1 MPHQSVVSR
10 GLTTITRAITVAA
23 GVFAPGHLGEL
34 TAIVP
39 FELVDS
45 VLEETGSVERRRRD
59 LPSRVGVYFLLA
71 MCLFPEIGYRLVWDK
86 LTCGLA
92 GLAVARPSAKAL
104 RDLRRRVGIRTVK
117 AVFEVLAG
125 PLAQPRSPGVSFGR
139 YRTVSFDGCTSQK
152 APDTARNRAWLG
164 KRASDSWPMLEL
176 MTLVETG
183 TRALLGAVFGPTTPG
198 EVAYATRLV
207 HLLSPDMLVLWDK
220 GFDSNAFL
228 TAVDATGARFLGRM
242 TNSRRPP
249 VLARLSDGS
258 YLSCV
263 GGLPVRII
271 EASITVACQ
280 DGTVFCGTYRLVT
293 TLTDHRRYPAGAL
306 IVLYHQRWEH
316 ESAYFA
322 LRHTLLNGRVLR
334 SGDPVGLQQ
343 ELWALLA
350 VYQILRTAM
359 VAAAESVPGTDPDRA
374 GFTIAYQA
382 GRDQLVKAE
391 AVVTRDDTNLVGEIG
406 RKILAGLLPAR
417 RLRVSTRK
425 VKSPHSRYHIHKP
438 DGRPLVSQQV
448 TALDIAVHEPPPAI
462 EYTEVETLARSDA
475 EPSAPGQRRTRR
487 ERVLELM
494 QSDPTRSWHAREI
507 GQWLG
512 VTDGNIIC
520 VQLSQWVHYG
530 QFRRTGPAIYTLA

>member
-1 MPHQSVVSR
+1 LPDKSALSR
-10 GLTTITRAITVAA
+10 ATVAITRRLTVAA

-39 FELVDS
+39 FELVDA
-45 VLEETGSVERRRRD
+45 VLEETASIERRLRD

-92 GLAVARPSAKAL
+92 GLPVARPSAKAL
-104 RDLRRRVGIRTVK
+104 RDLRRRVGIVPIK

-125 PLAQPRSPGVSFGR
+125 ALAQPRTPGVRFGR

-152 APDTARNRAWLG
+152 APDTVRNRAWLG

-198 EVAYATRLV
+198 EVSYATRLL
-207 HLLSPDMLVLWDK
+207 HLLGPDMLVLWDK

-228 TAVDATGARFLGRM
+228 AAVDTTGARILGRM

-258 YLSCV
+258 YLSHV

-280 DGTVFCGTYRLVT
+280 DGTVFSGTYRLVT
-293 TLTDHRRYPAGAL
+293 TLTDNRRYPAGTL
-306 IVLYHQRWEH
+306 IALYHQRWEH
-316 ESAYFA
+316 ESAYYA
-322 LRHTLLNGRVLR
+322 LRHTLLHGRVLR
-334 SGDPVGLQQ
+334 SGDPVGLEQ
-343 ELWALLA
+343 ELWALLTI
-350 VYQILRTAM
+350 YQILRAAM

-382 GRDQLVKAE
+382 GRDQLIKAE
-391 AVVTRDDTNLVGEIG
+391 AVVTENTDLVGEIG
-406 RKILAGLLPAR
+406 RKILAGLLPDR

-438 DGRPLVSQQV
+438 DGRPLTSQKV
-448 TALDIAVHEPPPAI
+448 TALDIAVHEPLPAI
-462 EYTEVETLARSDA
+462 EYTEAETVARSDT
-475 EPSAPGQRRTRR
+475 EPSASGPRRTRR

-494 QSDPTRSWHAREI
+494 RSDPARSWHGREI
-507 GQWLG
+507 AQWLG
-512 VTDGNIIC
+512 VADANIIC

-530 QFRRTGPAIYTLA
+530 QFRRTGPATYTLA